1 MLRVG
6 LTGGTGAGKT
16 TVASRLRDLGAIVID
31 ADALAR
37 EVVAPGS
44 EGLAAVVEE
53 FGAGVLSGDGALDRP
68 ALAAL
73 VFADAGRRQVLERI
87 THPRIAARTAEIM
100 VAAAQDAIIVH
111 DVPLL
116 VEKHMGAGYH
126 LVIVVTADAQ
136 TRVRRLVRSRGM
148 DEDDAW
154 SRVRAQA
161 TDDERR
167 AAADV
172 LLDNRGEPDA
182 VLADVDRV
190 WHERLVP
197 FEANMR
203 GRRPAEGPAPDL
215 SDAALVQRL
224 SERLLRAA
232 DVPGAWV
239 DVQGDGLRLHLP
251 EGLDPEE
258 VDDASGRVEAAGF
271 PMCEEPRGTGWRH
284 DAVYRSADPG
294 CVATVRMRA

>member
-1 MLRVG
+1 VG

-31 ADALAR
+31 ADVLAR

-73 VFADAGRRQVLERI
+73 VFADSDRRRVLERI
-87 THPRIAARTAEIM
+87 THPLIALRTAEIM
-100 VAAAQDAIIVH
+100 MQAPKDSIIVH

-116 VEKHMGAGYH
+116 VEKHMEASYD
-126 LVIVVTADAQ
+126 LVIVVTADPQ
-136 TRVRRLVRSRGM
+136 TRVQRLVRSRGM

-154 SRVRAQA
+154 ARVRAQA
-161 TDDERR
+161 SDEERR

-172 LLDNRGEPDA
+172 LLDNSGEPDV
-182 VLADVDRV
+182 VLGQVDRL

-197 FEANMR
+197 FEANKSD
-203 GRRPAEGPAPDL
+203 GRPADGPAPDL
-215 SDAALVQRL
+215 RDAALVTRL
-224 SERLLRAA
+224 SKRMLKT
-232 DVPGAWV
+232 VNVTGAWV
-239 DVQGDGLRLHLP
+239 DVERDELRLHLP
-251 EGLDPEE
+251 DGLDLEE
-258 VDDASGRVEAAGF
+258 VREASDGLEAAGY
-271 PMCEEPRGTGWRH
+271 PMVEELRGTSWWH

-294 CVATVRMRA
+294 CAVTVRMRA

>member
-31 ADALAR
+31 ADVLAR

-73 VFADAGRRQVLERI
+73 VFADSGRRQVLERI
-87 THPRIAARTAEIM
+87 THPRIAVRTAEIM
-100 VAAAQDAIIVH
+100 ATAAEDAIIVH

-136 TRVRRLVRSRGM
+136 TRVRRLVQSRGM
-148 DEDDAW
+148 AEDDAW

-161 TDDERR
+161 SDEERR

-172 LLDNRGEPDA
+172 LLDNSGEPDV
-182 VLADVDRV
+182 VLGDVDKL

-197 FEANMR
+197 FEANVR

-215 SDAALVQRL
+215 SDRALVTRV

-232 DVPGAWV
+232 DVPGARV
-239 DVQGDGLRLHLP
+239 GVAGCALRLHLP
-251 EGLDPEE
+251 AASEHAE
-258 VDDASGRVEAAGF
+258 VSERLAEAGF
-271 PMCEEPRGTGWRH
+271 PRFSSCSGGEGTVHG
-284 DAVYRSADPG
+284 SADPG
-294 CVATVRMRA
+294 CTVTVRVGV

>member
-1 MLRVG
+1 VG

-16 TVASRLRDLGAIVID
+16 TVASRLRDLGAIVVA
-31 ADALAR
+31 ADVLAR

-73 VFADAGRRQVLERI
+73 VFADSGRRQVLERI
-87 THPRIAARTAEIM
+87 THPRIALRTAEIM
-100 VAAAQDAIIVH
+100 AEAPPDAIIAH
-111 DVPLL
+111 DAPLL
-116 VEKHMGAGYH
+116 VETRMGAGYH

-148 DEDDAW
+148 GEDDAW
-154 SRVRAQA
+154 ARVRAQA
-161 TDDERR
+161 SEEERR

-172 LLDNRGEPDA
+172 LLDNSGEPDV
-182 VLADVDRV
+182 VLGEVDRL

-197 FEANMR
+197 FEANLR
-203 GRRPAEGPAPDL
+203 GGRPADGPAPDL
-215 SDAALVQRL
+215 SDAALVTRL
-224 SERLLRAA
+224 SRRLVKAV
-232 DVPGAWV
+232 DVPGARV
-239 DVQGDGLRLHLP
+239 DVEGDALRLHLP
-251 EGLDPEE
+251 DGLDLDKVQE
-258 VDDASGRVEAAGF
+258 ASDGIEAAGF
-271 PMCEEPRGTGWRH
+271 PMSEEIHGTGWWH

-294 CVATVRMRA
+294 CVVTVRMRA